1 MRGYIRF
8 ALAQC
13 PTSLGNYNPELQCC
27 VASYIQLIVICC
39 GEQNSR
45 FLCDKNAGKIKVK
58 ALKIFSNC

>member
-1 MRGYIRF
+1 M
-8 ALAQC
+8 
-13 PTSLGNYNPELQCC
+13 LGLLWPSVLPLWAIYNPELQCC

-58 ALKIFSNC
+58 ALKIVFSKC